1 MRYLENCMNILYTQ
15 TIREEEGGTY
25 GVGVS
30 GLLTLEPEDMFLL
43 QIQWQMNPDMTEKLV
58 AKVMDG
64 LKGIAANGPTEEQFN
79 MSKENFLKELSE
91 DRLSN
96 RWWMNQT
103 RFTLKYGF
111 DEATDEAGLIES
123 VTREDVRNLAEK
135 ILSQPNFIELV
146 MIPAAAAEA
155 AAPET
160 SEAEALPQ
168 AA

>member
-1 MRYLENCMNILYTQ
+1 
-15 TIREEEGGTY
+15 
-25 GVGVS
+25 
-30 GLLTLEPEDMFLL
+30 
-43 QIQWQMNPDMTEKLV
+43 
-58 AKVMDG
+58 
-64 LKGIAANGPTEEQFN
+64 
-79 MSKENFLKELSE
+79 
-91 DRLSN
+91 
-96 RWWMNQT
+96 MNQT

>member
-1 MRYLENCMNILYTQ
+1 MPNTKLRERILELPLFQGMSRND
-15 TIREEEGGTY
+15 
-25 GVGVS
+25 
-30 GLLTLEPEDMFLL
+30 LEQVITSTKFR
-43 QIQWQMNPDMTEKLV
+43 
-58 AKVMDG
+58 
-64 LKGIAANGPTEEQFN
+64 QFN
-79 MSKENFLKELSE
+79 MSKENFIKEISE

-103 RFTLKYGF
+103 RFTMKYGF